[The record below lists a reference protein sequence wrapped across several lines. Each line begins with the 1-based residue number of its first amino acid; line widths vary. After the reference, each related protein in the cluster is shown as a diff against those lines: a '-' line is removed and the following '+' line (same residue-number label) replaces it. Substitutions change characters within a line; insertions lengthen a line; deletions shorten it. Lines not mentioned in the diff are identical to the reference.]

1 MNRDKK
7 PRAEPQPEPPTPAN
21 CRNCGAPL
29 SGPFCSECGQEV
41 ADRPATLSG
50 FLRESFEDVFSLHSR
65 TLTTFYHLLFKPGS
79 LTEAYFSGKKSRY
92 APPIQVY
99 LVAAAI
105 FFLVNSYHSFIHIS
119 DQNKVRSAIG
129 LTRTG
134 QQIPPSKIEALKRQ
148 GVSVELFR
156 ERFRSTVSQSLPQF
170 MIGSVLLFALV
181 VWLFHP
187 RRPALYHVVFALHWT
202 AVFLLLM
209 SSEQFFL
216 PEGVDSVLVRAPFN
230 VLAFVHL
237 IFSLRRVYSYGW
249 IRAVAGG
256 VLLFLL
262 FNVIL
267 VVWVLSV
274 GFYSLASVT

>member
-1 MNRDKK
+1 
-7 PRAEPQPEPPTPAN
+7 
-21 CRNCGAPL
+21 
-29 SGPFCSECGQEV
+29 
-41 ADRPATLSG
+41 
-50 FLRESFEDVFSLHSR
+50 
-65 TLTTFYHLLFKPGS
+65 
-79 LTEAYFSGKKSRY
+79 
-92 APPIQVY
+92 
-99 LVAAAI
+99 
-105 FFLVNSYHSFIHIS
+105 
-119 DQNKVRSAIG
+119 
-129 LTRTG
+129 
-134 QQIPPSKIEALKRQ
+134 
-148 GVSVELFR
+148 
-156 ERFRSTVSQSLPQF
+156 